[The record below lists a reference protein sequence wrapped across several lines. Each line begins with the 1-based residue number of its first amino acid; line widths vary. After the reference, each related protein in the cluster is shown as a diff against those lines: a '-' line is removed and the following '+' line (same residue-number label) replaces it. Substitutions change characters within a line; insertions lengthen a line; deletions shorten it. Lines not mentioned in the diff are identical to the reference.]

1 MSWNGDPDVDNEY
14 IQQTTGKLPAL
25 RGGDFLY
32 QNTDSSG
39 GTTTSRAQNWWNA
52 GGISQLIY
60 HMGNPDGDDSYNS
73 AKTSCGSGCI
83 GRAMTSGT
91 KENGV
96 LMGRLDH
103 AATELGK
110 LQAANVAVIWRPWHE
125 SNGGWFWWGMEGGG
139 QFVALYK
146 FEFDYFVKVKGLH
159 NLVWE
164 VSWAQN
170 NPDSSWN
177 PGAGVFDIAGPDT
190 YASDSPFSGQYS
202 NARSLVGSTVPISLQ
217 ENGLMPEP
225 SSMFNGNQAPWILFN
240 TWTQF
245 EYAPGNQYGAN
256 PTSWTTM
263 VYGDSHTITRGQV
276 PNLK

>member
-14 IQQTTGKLPAL
+14 IQQQTGKLPAV
-25 RGGDFLY
+25 RGQDFLY
-32 QNTDSSG
+32 QGTDNKG
-39 GTTTSRAQNWWNA
+39 QTTTSRARAWWQA

-60 HMGNPDGDDSYNS
+60 HMGNPTGDDSYDS
-73 AKTSCGSGCI
+73 AKGSCGSGCI
-83 GRAMTSGT
+83 GQAITPGT
-91 KENGV
+91 NKNKV
-96 LMGRLDH
+96 LLQRLDH
-103 AATELGK
+103 AATELAK

-139 QFVALYK
+139 EFVKLYK
-146 FEFDYFVKVKGLH
+146 FVFDYFVNTKGLH

-177 PGAGVFDIAGPDT
+177 PGSAYYDIAGPDT
-190 YASDSPFSGQYS
+190 YDSSSPFSGQYQA
-202 NARSLVGSTVPISLQ
+202 ARSIVGGTVPISLQ
-217 ENGLMPEP
+217 ENGLIPDP
-225 SSMFNGNQAPWILFN
+225 SAMFAGGSAPWLFFN

-256 PTSWTTM
+256 PTDHLKK
-263 VYGDSHTITRGQV
+263 VYADSHTITRDQV